1 MLYKENGFVSAYS
14 IHECQYHKK
23 GNVCISV
30 FHLWLKKK
38 EKKRNGH
45 KNTQTLNSHFHFFK
59 SLVKN

>member
-38 EKKRNGH
+38 EKKGMDTKIHRPLIHTFTFSN
-45 KNTQTLNSHFHFFK
+45 L
-59 SLVKN
+59 

>member
-38 EKKRNGH
+38 EKK
-45 KNTQTLNSHFHFFK
+45 KEWTQKYTDP
-59 SLVKN
+59 